1 MFPQE
6 RILLCFAG
14 SDKRK
19 CERSVH
25 YKVETL
31 LDLKLVSSV
40 TMAWLFIS
48 MQIRR
53 LNMRRLPQQTTMVL
67 HQLSVDWNQTQIR
80 QRCTIFLLMSGV
92 MPQNIHIMICKLSI
106 LSAVVF
112 VGFSILFQVF
122 THMRPSRLVKEP

>member
-1 MFPQE
+1 MVNYTFSVEVVKHVRFKFQRFSAISNHCIIFKLSKVVGCALKRIGDLSFEFYRGACGTFMFPQE

-31 LDLKLVSSV
+31 QDLKLVSSV

-53 LNMRRLPQQTTMVL
+53 LNMRRLP
-67 HQLSVDWNQTQIR
+67 
-80 QRCTIFLLMSGV
+80 
-92 MPQNIHIMICKLSI
+92 
-106 LSAVVF
+106 
-112 VGFSILFQVF
+112 
-122 THMRPSRLVKEP
+122 